1 MEHSD
6 RAGKHR
12 QIDGRYVA
20 FFPNPLPPD
29 PPLAISDELLRHLEV
44 ANRALGRLDG
54 TSEILPD
61 PDMFV
66 YMYVR
71 KEAVLSSQIEGTQAS
86 LIDVL
91 GHEAEETDVD
101 RREQARERSE
111 ELSDDLTEVVN
122 YIEAMQAGLK
132 SIETGPITL
141 DLIRSMHG
149 ILLQS
154 GRGSKRKPGEFRD
167 IQNWVG
173 SSSGGIRNASYV
185 PPPPEELEHA
195 LGQLESWLQTGIQ
208 NNVLIGAGL
217 AHAQFETIH
226 PFLDGNGRIGR
237 LLLTLLFVQH
247 RILAQPLLYLS
258 YYFKHRRVE
267 YYDRLQAVRDFGDWE
282 GWIGFY
288 LKGLIAVAEEAADTA
303 KSIVRLRETDLQR
316 ITDQMGTKSGR
327 AIRLLEHLFHQPIV
341 NVHVVQQVLEEGY
354 QAANRLIRALEKMG
368 ILKEMTG
375 QQRNRKFGYAEYI
388 AFFED
393 EEEF

>member
-1 MEHSD
+1 MDYSD

-12 QIDGRYVA
+12 RMDSGYVA
-20 FFPNPLPPD
+20 FFPNPLPPE
-29 PPLAISDELLRHLEV
+29 PALEISDDLLHKLQT

-61 PDMFV
+61 TDMFV

-91 GHEAEETDVD
+91 GHEAEE
-101 RREQARERSE
+101 REPEKRENNE
-111 ELSDDLTEVVN
+111 DITEVVN

-132 SIETGPITL
+132 AIESGPITL
-141 DLIRSMHG
+141 DLIKSMHA

-173 SSSGGIRNASYV
+173 SSTGGIRNATYV
-185 PPPPEELEHA
+185 PPPPEELA
-195 LGQLESWLQTGIQ
+195 NSLGQLETWLQTGVR

-217 AHAQFETIH
+217 AHVQFETIH

-237 LLLTLLFVQH
+237 LLLTLLMVEN
-247 RILAQPLLYLS
+247 RILSQPLLYLS

-288 LKGLIAVAEEAADTA
+288 LQGLIAVAEEAADTA
-303 KSIVRLRETDLQR
+303 KSIVRLREADLQR
-316 ITDQMGTKSGR
+316 ISSEMKNKSGR
-327 AIRLLEHLFHQPIV
+327 AIQLLEHLFHQPVV
-341 NVHVVQQVLEEGY
+341 NVHAVQQLLGEGY
-354 QAANRLIRALEKMG
+354 QAANRLINSLEKMG

-388 AFFED
+388 RFFED
-393 EEEF
+393 EEEFE

>member
-1 MEHSD
+1 MEPSD

-12 QIDGRYVA
+12 QIDGQYVA
-20 FFPNPLPPD
+20 FYPNPLPPD
-29 PPLAISDELLRHLEV
+29 PPLEVNDELLRRLE
-44 ANRALGRLDG
+44 AASRALGRLDG

-91 GHEAEETDVD
+91 GHEAEAEPNSGADNVD
-101 RREQARERSE
+101 
-111 ELSDDLTEVVN
+111 DITEVVN
-122 YIEAMQAGLK
+122 YIEAMRLGLEA
-132 SIETGPITL
+132 IHGGTPVTL
-141 DLIRSMHG
+141 ELIKSMHG
-149 ILLQS
+149 VLLQS

-173 SSSGGIRNASYV
+173 SRSGGIRNATYV
-185 PPPPEELEHA
+185 PPPPEELDQT
-195 LGQLESWLQTGIQ
+195 LGALESWMQTGIGT
-208 NNVLIGAGL
+208 NVLIGAGL

-247 RILAQPLLYLS
+247 RILTQPLLYLS

-288 LKGLIAVAEEAADTA
+288 LQGLRAVAEEAADTA

-316 ITDQMGTKSGR
+316 IAAELGSGR
-327 AIRLLEHLFHQPIV
+327 AIQLLEHLFRQPVV
-341 NVHVVQQVLEEGY
+341 NVLAVQQALDEGY
-354 QAANRLIRALEKMG
+354 QASNRLINSLVKIG

-375 QQRNRKFGYAEYI
+375 QRRNRKFGYVDYI
-388 AFFED
+388 SIFED
-393 EEEF
+393 EEEMF